1 MDVLHSIDLAL
12 FRLINGS
19 LSNPVFDFVMPII
32 TEQNYWGIPLVIIG
46 LAGLIFGD
54 KRTKFIILGGALA
67 VVIGDVIS
75 SRFLKPVIG
84 QLRPCKVLEDI
95 NLLVG
100 CGGRYS
106 FPSGHAMGT
115 MAMAIWFGRFFEKW
129 KVYFVIFAV
138 TVSISRVYVGK
149 HWPFDVIGGMLFG
162 FGIAFLFLK
171 LWERYIANKFPVDD
185 PTDSKSEEA
194 A

>member
-1 MDVLHSIDLAL
+1 MEVLHSIDLAL
-12 FRLINGS
+12 FRLINGT
-19 LSNPVFDFVMPII
+19 LSNPVFDFAMPII

-46 LAGLIFGD
+46 LTGLIFGD
-54 KRTKFIILGGALA
+54 KRTKFIILGGVLA

-75 SRFLKPVIG
+75 TRFLKPVVG

-106 FPSGHAMGT
+106 FPSGHAMGA
-115 MAMAIWFGRFFEKW
+115 MAMAIWFGRFYKKW
-129 KVYFVIFAV
+129 KLYFVIFAV
-138 TVSISRVYVGK
+138 TVSISRIYVGK
-149 HWPFDVIGGMLFG
+149 HWPVDVIGGMLLG

-171 LWERYIANKFPVDD
+171 IWERYIANKFPDGD
-185 PTDSKSEEA
+185 QSDSELEEA

>member
-1 MDVLHSIDLAL
+1 MEVLHLIDLAF
-12 FRLINGS
+12 FRFINGS
-19 LSNPVFDFVMPII
+19 LSNSVFDVVMPII
-32 TEQNYWGIPLVIIG
+32 TEQNYWGIPLMIIG

-54 KRTKFIILGGALA
+54 KRTKFIILGGVFA

-75 SRFLKPVIG
+75 TRFLKPAVG

-115 MAMAIWFGRFFEKW
+115 MAMAIWFGQFYKKW
-129 KVYFVIFAV
+129 KLYFIIFAV
-138 TVSISRVYVGK
+138 TVSISRIYVGK
-149 HWPFDVIGGMLFG
+149 HWPSDVIGGMLFG

-171 LWERYIANKFPVDD
+171 LWEGYVANRLLTDNQ
-185 PTDSKSEEA
+185 TDSNLEETA
-194 A
+194 

>member
-1 MDVLHSIDLAL
+1 MEVLHSIDLAF
-12 FRLINGS
+12 FRFINGS
-19 LSNPVFDFVMPII
+19 LSNPVFDVAMPII
-32 TEQNYWGIPLVIIG
+32 TEQNYWGIPLMIIG
-46 LAGLIFGD
+46 LTGLIFGD
-54 KRTKFIILGGALA
+54 KRTKFIILGGVLA

-75 SRFLKPVIG
+75 SRFLKPVVG

-106 FPSGHAMGT
+106 FPSGHSVGT
-115 MAMAIWFGRFFEKW
+115 MAMAIWFGQFYKKW
-129 KVYFVIFAV
+129 KLYFIIFAV

-149 HWPFDVIGGMLFG
+149 HWPSDVIGGMLFG

-171 LWERYIANKFPVDD
+171 LWEGYVANRLTADIQ
-185 PTDSKSEEA
+185 TDSNLEETA
-194 A
+194 

>member
-1 MDVLHSIDLAL
+1 MEVLHSIDLA
-12 FRLINGS
+12 FFWFINGG
-19 LSNPVFDFVMPII
+19 LSNPVFDVVMPII
-32 TEQNYWGIPLVIIG
+32 TEQNYWGIPLMIIG

-54 KRTKFIILGGALA
+54 KRTKFIILGGVLA

-75 SRFLKPVIG
+75 TRFLKPVVG

-115 MAMAIWFGRFFEKW
+115 MAMAIWFGHFYKKW
-129 KVYFVIFAV
+129 KLYFIIFAV
-138 TVSISRVYVGK
+138 TVSISRIYVGK
-149 HWPFDVIGGMLFG
+149 HWPSDVIGGMLFG

-171 LWERYIANKFPVDD
+171 LWERYVANRLPADIQ
-185 PTDSKSEEA
+185 TDSNSEETA
-194 A
+194 

>member
-1 MDVLHSIDLAL
+1 MEVLHSIDLAL
-12 FRLINGS
+12 FRLINGR

-32 TEQNYWGIPLVIIG
+32 TEQNYWGIPLVFIG

-54 KRTKFIILGGALA
+54 KRTKFIILGGVLA

-115 MAMAIWFGRFFEKW
+115 MAMAIWFGRFYKKW
-129 KVYFVIFAV
+129 KLHFVIFAV

-149 HWPFDVIGGMLFG
+149 HWPFDVIGGMLLG

-171 LWERYIANKFPVDD
+171 LWERYIANKFPADD
-185 PTDSKSEEA
+185 PTDSKMEEA
-194 A
+194 T

>member
-1 MDVLHSIDLAL
+1 MEVLHSIDLAL
-12 FRLINGS
+12 FRFINGS
-19 LSNPVFDFVMPII
+19 LSNPLFDFVMPII
-32 TEQNYWGIPLVIIG
+32 TEQNHWGIPLMIIG
-46 LAGLIFGD
+46 LTGLIFGD
-54 KRTKFIILGGALA
+54 KKTKFIILGGVLA

-75 SRFLKPVIG
+75 TRFLKPVVG

-115 MAMAIWFGRFFEKW
+115 MAMAIWFGRFYKKW
-129 KVYFVIFAV
+129 SHHFIIFAV

-171 LWERYIANKFPVDD
+171 LWERYIANMFPVDD
-185 PTDSKSEEA
+185 QTDSKLEEA